1 MSLPSSSTRRPSFP
15 PHSSEHDALEVGL
28 LFVSGIGD
36 GDGDDASAP
45 ELHIQLTLGAEEQRS
60 TARRAEGLA
69 WAWEP
74 PELFRLALPAAAVP
88 PLGVHVRSGASA
100 LGAGE
105 FELSRSRFAFRGR
118 FEASVPLDRGGFVR
132 LRFRWLV
139 GDATA
144 ATRVQA
150 SARRRRAA
158 AAVQNLREPPVDARV
173 EGKVEALNTAID
185 RVNELED
192 VKAAAEAASRRA
204 EAVIRAELDALYQQN
219 KQSLVG
225 LAPFHEA
232 RQAAVE
238 ALARAKAAD
247 ERYAAALG
255 EVEMAEEALQAVVP
269 PGDTPPRGEGA
280 KGVGPIEALFES
292 HLRTKGFGGGGGGSG
307 GERRGSAERQVE
319 SHLRARLSAAVK
331 RAGEARKAAKK
342 EREAAVKATRRL
354 GRVGEALQRDGT
366 AVSAHLESEA
376 EYERQRAGLEAVR
389 QAAEARLV
397 AMEGEK
403 ARAVDMV
410 GEAMESLEVLSNE
423 LHEAGQGG
431 GGGGGGEGGSERPRA
446 DSTSV
451 VETQHL

>member
-1 MSLPSSSTRRPSFP
+1 MKCAAVNWDQLLLAMSLPSSTTRRPSFP

-45 ELHIQLTLGAEEQRS
+45 ELHIQLSLGAEEQRS
-60 TARRAEGLA
+60 TARHAEGLA

-74 PELFRLALPAAAVP
+74 PENFQLALPAAAVP
-88 PLGVHVRSGASA
+88 PLGVHVRSDASA
-100 LGAGE
+100 LGSGE

-158 AAVQNLREPPVDARV
+158 AARAGSARPPVDARV

-269 PGDTPPRGEGA
+269 PGDAPPPT
-280 KGVGPIEALFES
+280 KGVGVGIP
-292 HLRTKGFGGGGGGSG
+292 KW
-307 GERRGSAERQVE
+307 
-319 SHLRARLSAAVK
+319 
-331 RAGEARKAAKK
+331 KAAGKPRTLTK
-342 EREAAVKATRRL
+342 TFVRL
-354 GRVGEALQRDGT
+354 L
-366 AVSAHLESEA
+366 
-376 EYERQRAGLEAVR
+376 
-389 QAAEARLV
+389 LV
-397 AMEGEK
+397 HAW
-403 ARAVDMV
+403 
-410 GEAMESLEVLSNE
+410 SS
-423 LHEAGQGG
+423 
-431 GGGGGGEGGSERPRA
+431 
-446 DSTSV
+446 
-451 VETQHL
+451 

>member
-1 MSLPSSSTRRPSFP
+1 M
-15 PHSSEHDALEVGL
+15 
-28 LFVSGIGD
+28 
-36 GDGDDASAP
+36 
-45 ELHIQLTLGAEEQRS
+45 
-60 TARRAEGLA
+60 
-69 WAWEP
+69 
-74 PELFRLALPAAAVP
+74 
-88 PLGVHVRSGASA
+88 
-100 LGAGE
+100 
-105 FELSRSRFAFRGR
+105 
-118 FEASVPLDRGGFVR
+118 
-132 LRFRWLV
+132 
-139 GDATA
+139 
-144 ATRVQA
+144 
-150 SARRRRAA
+150 
-158 AAVQNLREPPVDARV
+158 QNLREPPVDARV

-204 EAVIRAELDALYQQN
+204 EAVIRADLDALYQQN
-219 KQSLVG
+219 KQALVG

-247 ERYAAALG
+247 ERPPQRSARSRWPRRRCRRWCRQVTLHLAARA
-255 EVEMAEEALQAVVP
+255 
-269 PGDTPPRGEGA
+269 PRA
-280 KGVGPIEALFES
+280 SARS
-292 HLRTKGFGGGGGGSG
+292 RRSLRATCTKAFGGGGGGSG

-331 RAGEARKAAKK
+331 RAGDARKAAKK
-342 EREAAVKATRRL
+342 ARGRRPATRRL
-354 GRVGEALQRDGT
+354 GRVGEALRARRERV

-431 GGGGGGEGGSERPRA
+431 GGGGEGGSEAERPYA
-446 DSTSV
+446 DSTSA